1 LALERKEAEL
11 DQWKAGNARNA
22 IDSQKPRAVSPFQ
35 LPKYGTNGNTKHETG
50 QRLMDDR
57 SFEVAK

>member
-1 LALERKEAEL
+1 LERKEAEL
-11 DQWKAGNARNA
+11 EQWKAGNARNA

-35 LPKYGTNGNTKHETG
+35 LPKYGASGNTKHETG

-57 SFEVAK
+57 SLEVVK